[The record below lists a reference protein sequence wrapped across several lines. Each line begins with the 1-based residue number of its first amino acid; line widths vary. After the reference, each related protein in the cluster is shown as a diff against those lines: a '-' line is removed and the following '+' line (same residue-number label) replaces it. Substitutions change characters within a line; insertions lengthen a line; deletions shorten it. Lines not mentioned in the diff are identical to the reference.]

1 MIQFVGHEY
10 QYQGEI
16 LKTPETILIIDHH
29 YNEQLHEFPVK
40 KLLENSQCDPYLHQ
54 VIFDHVLQHDDV
66 LKSYN
71 LLCMPV
77 LMANYT
83 NQFIRQQIV
92 PDWSH
97 KICTFNFMINKIR
110 YHRTFMLMLLQHFGL
125 KDYEYTLCWKHTD
138 INKKAMLNE
147 TNKDLYR
154 HIIDQSQINVATRQY
169 LFGTERLLDQGLQY
183 GSITNPEVYKRFL
196 QKEVFE
202 PTCISL
208 ITEPAFFERET
219 IITEKTIMAIY
230 GGTIPIWVG
239 GWRIADYMRDQG
251 FDVFD
256 DIVDHSYQN
265 MQDPWDRCYFAIERN
280 LHLLQDFETV
290 QRFVINNQHRLQAN
304 LDLLETNTFVNSCVK
319 TINNIGDD
327 LVRNTV
333 INKFSWLTHN
343 L

>member
-1 MIQFVGHEY
+1 MIEFVGCKY
-10 QYQGEI
+10 QYAGEK
-16 LKTPETILIIDHH
+16 LTEPETIFVVDHH
-29 YNEQLHEFPVK
+29 YNEELHEFPVK
-40 KLLENSQCDPYLHQ
+40 KLLENSANPYQHT
-54 VIFDHVLQHDDV
+54 VVFDHVVQHDDV
-66 LKSYN
+66 LKEYS
-71 LLCMPV
+71 LICLPI

-83 NQFIRQQIV
+83 KQFIQQQIV

-97 KICTFNFMINKIR
+97 KHRTFNFMINKR
-110 YHRTFMLMLLQHFGL
+110 RFHRTFLLMLLELFDL
-125 KDYEYTLCWKHTD
+125 RDCEYTLCWKHTD
-138 INKKAMLNE
+138 VNQNAMIQE
-147 TNKDLYR
+147 TDNLAYQK
-154 HIIDQSQINVATRQY
+154 IIKSTNITTNPRQY

-196 QKEVFE
+196 QKKVFE

-230 GGTIPIWVG
+230 GGTIPVWVG
-239 GWRIADYMRDQG
+239 GWCIADYMRDQG

-265 MQDPWDRCYFAIERN
+265 LLDPWDRCYFAIERN

-290 QRFVINNQHRLQAN
+290 QRFVINNKHRLQAN

-319 TINNIGDD
+319 TINNISDD
-327 LVRNTV
+327 VVRNTV

-343 L
+343 